1 MARQAALASLVV
13 PFLAVLA
20 AAQPVP
26 APQAE
31 PPPVYRSSIELVALN
46 VAVLDRDRRY
56 VRGLS
61 ASDFAV
67 FEDGVR
73 QELAFFAT
81 GEVPLDLILLID
93 TSASMTDKMATVH
106 EAALGFMRTLRGDDR
121 GAVVAFSDTAR
132 ILEPLTHDGARL
144 ATAIRSTQAR
154 GSTAL
159 YNAVYVAAKVFGRAS
174 KEGELR
180 RQAVVVLSDGE
191 DTSSLITFDDALE
204 QVKRSGMTFFTISL
218 RSKTARVEGAHQSQ
232 AVYAMRILARETGG
246 EAYEPQ
252 RVDELAAVYGRIAEE
267 LGHQY
272 CLAYM
277 PKNGRA
283 DGRFRRVVVQV
294 ATRPELVARTRTGYY
309 AGASRVVAGVQ
320 GDRQ

>member
-1 MARQAALASLVV
+1 MASR
-13 PFLAVLA
+13 PVLA
-20 AAQPVP
+20 LLVLLAPGLAAGQSAP
-26 APQAE
+26 APKPE

-61 ASDFAV
+61 AADFAV

-73 QELAFFAT
+73 QDLAFFAT

-93 TSASMTDKMATVH
+93 TSASMSDKMPIVH
-106 EAALGFMRTLRGDDR
+106 EAALGFMRTLRAGDR
-121 GAVVAFSDTAR
+121 GAVVGFSDTAR
-132 ILEPLTHDGARL
+132 VLEPLTSDGERL
-144 ATAIRSTQAR
+144 AAAIRSTQAR

-159 YNAVYVAAKVFGRAS
+159 YNAVYVAAKVFGRSSAA
-174 KEGELR
+174 GELR

-204 QVKRSGMTFFTISL
+204 QVKRSGMTFFTISM
-218 RSKTARVEGAHQSQ
+218 RSRTSRAEGPQHSQ
-232 AVYAMRILARETGG
+232 AIYAMRILARETGG
-246 EAYEPQ
+246 EAFEPQ
-252 RVDELAAVYGRIAEE
+252 RVEELASVYGRIADE

-309 AGASRVVAGVQ
+309 AAAGRVVAGIQ
-320 GDRQ
+320 GDPQ